1 MKSRRLLLYLVLTL
15 LASATAFAQTDEE
28 ACNLVYLFD
37 AWARSTVEGAPTGAV
52 FGILVNLGD
61 DPDTLV
67 SASTDVAESVELHE
81 TMMGENDVM
90 QMQPIEGGL
99 VVAPDSYLEL
109 QPGGFHMMLVDL
121 TEPLVAGNTFHM
133 TLSFEHA
140 GEVEVSVSIRDLD
153 AMDGEMSGGMDMQGM
168 DASAM
173 NAPTMEWSAACATM
187 HLVDAWARPAAAGMP
202 NSAAYALL
210 LNLTDTDET
219 LIRASTEAA
228 EAVELHEVVMGDND
242 VMQMRPVE
250 GGIVIPAGDATLLQP
265 GGLHIMLINLT
276 AELQVDDTIDM
287 TLTFAESG
295 DIELTVPV
303 REPEEEGMGSGG
315 M

>member
-1 MKSRRLLLYLVLTL
+1 L
-15 LASATAFAQTDEE
+15 
-28 ACNLVYLFD
+28 
-37 AWARSTVEGAPTGAV
+37 
-52 FGILVNLGD
+52 
-61 DPDTLV
+61 
-67 SASTDVAESVELHE
+67 
-81 TMMGENDVM
+81 
-90 QMQPIEGGL
+90 
-99 VVAPDSYLEL
+99 
-109 QPGGFHMMLVDL
+109 
-121 TEPLVAGNTFHM
+121 
-133 TLSFEHA
+133 TLSFERA